1 MVKRQSLSLSQATEI
16 KHPRCLFFL
25 FQLGILDTLAEEESN
40 SEDEDEIVD
49 IDLVALEAVA

>member
-16 KHPRCLFFL
+16 QQPLCLFFL
-25 FQLGILDTLAEEESN
+25 FQPGILDTLAEEESN
-40 SEDEDEIVD
+40 SEDEDDIVD